1 MLLCCAFFAFFYL
14 AITDKMLNFAEIF
27 NACKQIIVVAESVH
41 REAFLQN
48 KPKHFDTFPLLGE
61 RPSLYICA

>member
-1 MLLCCAFFAFFYL
+1 
-14 AITDKMLNFAEIF
+14 MLNFAELF